1 MVMSETEYVTFSLPR
16 GISRSAVRQ
25 LLVDHA
31 EREHWTLDRV
41 RIFPDGRRVITL
53 RRKIIRVMRTA

>member
-1 MVMSETEYVTFSLPR
+1 MSELEFITLTLPR

-31 EREHWTLDRV
+31 ERGHWTLDRV
-41 RIFPDGRRVITL
+41 RIYPDGRRIVRL
-53 RRKIIRVMRTA
+53 RRRIIRMMRTA